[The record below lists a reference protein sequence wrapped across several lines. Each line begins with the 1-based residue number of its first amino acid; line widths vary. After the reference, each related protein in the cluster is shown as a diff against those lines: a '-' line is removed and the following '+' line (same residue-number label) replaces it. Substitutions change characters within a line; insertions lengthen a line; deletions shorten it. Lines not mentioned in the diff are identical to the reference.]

1 MLFYYP
7 ISRYLGEEE
16 ESKSNGE
23 SRSKALLSKLQERAK
38 AREQQ
43 SLATKK
49 ESDVRDAKTSEP
61 SVVRKTKRKLERQE
75 KEKKQPKK
83 KRKESIEEEQDV
95 DLDADADDASAEQ
108 ADLTTRKKK
117 GNVSRE
123 DKEHSGICV
132 FARVNL
138 PGK

>member
-1 MLFYYP
+1 M
-7 ISRYLGEEE
+7 
-16 ESKSNGE
+16 
-23 SRSKALLSKLQERAK
+23 LSKLQERAK
-38 AREQQ
+38 ASEQQ

-49 ESDVRDAKTSEP
+49 ESDVQDAKTSEP
-61 SVVRKTKRKLERQE
+61 SVVGKTKRKFEQRG
-75 KEKKQPKK
+75 KEKKQPK
-83 KRKESIEEEQDV
+83 RKEEQDV

-117 GNVSRE
+117 KKKGNVSRE

-132 FARVNL
+132 FTCVSL